1 MRIADAFAAAQD
13 RQEKA
18 VQKWKLSTKWGE
30 KLNPDHVLAEYPRP
44 QLRRDNW
51 ICLNGTWKY
60 AFTKRPAR
68 PDHPE
73 GDILVPFSPESRAS
87 GVERRL
93 EPGHYLWYFKNVE
106 LKQIPEHKR
115 LILHFGA
122 VDQRCKVWWNGN
134 VAGRH
139 QNGYLAFSFDVT
151 DFTFPSKREIH
162 VKIVII

>member
-30 KLNPDHVLAEYPRP
+30 KLNPDHVLAEHPRP

-51 ICLNGTWKY
+51 ICLNGMWKY
-60 AFTKRPAR
+60 AFTTRPAR
-68 PDHPE
+68 PDQPE
-73 GDILVPFSPESRAS
+73 GDILVPFSPERRAS

-93 EPGHYLWYFKNVE
+93 EPGHYLWYFCNVE

-139 QNGYLAFSFDVT
+139 QNGYLAFSFVVT
-151 DFTFPSKREIH
+151 DFIRE
-162 VKIVII
+162 